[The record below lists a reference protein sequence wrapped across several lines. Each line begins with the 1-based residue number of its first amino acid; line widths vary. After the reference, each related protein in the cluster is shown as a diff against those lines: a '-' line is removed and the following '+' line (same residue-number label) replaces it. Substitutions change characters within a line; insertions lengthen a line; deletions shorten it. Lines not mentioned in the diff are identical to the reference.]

1 MQKRIKR
8 IMTNNGFGDP
18 SLPLFA
24 KLNILQV
31 DEGIKLEVAKLMH
44 TVLGNDKPQFKKL
57 KLSAQIHGYQ
67 TRHSTQLNYFLPRKR
82 IETGKKKFSN
92 FMVLRSGKRYLVI
105 SKPILLK
112 ISKLNTN
119 VKPAVSSVAKRTLSV
134 REVWGSILFKKVK
147 NNSSLH
153 STAIKF

>member
-1 MQKRIKR
+1 MQKRIIR
-8 IMTNNGFGDP
+8 IMTNSGFRDP
-18 SLPLFA
+18 SLPVFA

-31 DEGIKLEVAKLMH
+31 DDVIKLEVAKIMH

-67 TRHSTQLNYFLPRKR
+67 TRHSIQLNYFLPWKR
-82 IETGKKKFSN
+82 IEAGKNLSN

-112 ISKLNTN
+112 ISKLNTK
-119 VKPAVSSVAKRTLSV
+119 VICFGFTL
-134 REVWGSILFKKVK
+134 RR
-147 NNSSLH
+147 
-153 STAIKF
+153 

>member
-1 MQKRIKR
+1 MQKRITR
-8 IMTNNGFGDP
+8 IMTDSGFRDP

-24 KLNILQV
+24 KLNISQV
-31 DEGIKLEVAKLMH
+31 DDVIKLEVAKLMH
-44 TVLGNDKPQFKKL
+44 SVLGNDKPQFKKL

-82 IETGKKKFSN
+82 IETGKKSFQ
-92 FMVLRSGKRYLVI
+92 FYGIGKTYLVI

-119 VKPAVSSVAKRTLSV
+119 NICFHFTIR
-134 REVWGSILFKKVK
+134 R
-147 NNSSLH
+147 
-153 STAIKF
+153 